1 MTTNKKEDAMYAKTK
16 EFRNSK
22 GKMYH
27 IGLAKEDIGKNV
39 ILPGDPGRVPVIAAY
54 LNDAK
59 QVGFEREYNTY
70 TGTKDGSE
78 ISVMSTGMGCPS
90 VAIGIEEL
98 YHIGAR
104 NLIRLGTCG
113 ALQPELK
120 LGQIVIC
127 TGAVRGDGT
136 TPEYVPLEYPA
147 IADIKVVN
155 ALIESAQELGI
166 EPVTGIVR
174 AHDAFYIE
182 SMPAREGWKERLKV
196 WSDAGVKVIENESSA
211 LFVVSSLLG
220 MRAGTILVVRANNIT
235 EEFIDHDDLLPKRIE
250 AATQIAIR
258 AMQKLDKL
266 D

>member
-1 MTTNKKEDAMYAKTK
+1 MYAATK
-16 EFRNSK
+16 KFTNTK

-27 IGLAKEDIGKNV
+27 IGLDEKDIGKNV
-39 ILPGDPGRVPVIAAY
+39 ILPGDPGRVPVIAAF
-54 LNDAK
+54 LDNAK
-59 QVGFEREYNTY
+59 SVGSEREYATY
-70 TGTKDGSE
+70 TGAKGDAK

-98 YHIGAR
+98 YHIGAK

-136 TPEYVPLEYPA
+136 TPEYVPIEFPA

-155 ALIESAQELGI
+155 ALIESATELGV
-166 EPVTGIVR
+166 EPVVGLVR

-182 SMPAREGWKERLKV
+182 SLPAREGWKERLKV
-196 WSDAGVKVIENESSA
+196 WTDAGVTVIENESSA
-211 LFVVSSLLG
+211 LFVISQLLG
-220 MRAGTILVVRANNIT
+220 MRAGTILVVRANNVND
-235 EEFIDHDDLLPKRIE
+235 EFIDHDNLLPKQIE
-250 AATQIAIR
+250 VATQIAIR
-258 AMQKLDKL
+258 AMEKLDKL
-266 D
+266 P

>member
-1 MTTNKKEDAMYAKTK
+1 MYAETK
-16 EFRNSK
+16 KFENTK

-54 LNDAK
+54 LDDAK
-59 QVGFEREYNTY
+59 QVGVEREYTTY
-70 TGTKDGSE
+70 TGTKDGAS
-78 ISVMSTGMGCPS
+78 ISVMSTGMGCPA

-113 ALQPELK
+113 ALQPDIK

-136 TPEYVPLEYPA
+136 TPEYVPLEFPA
-147 IADIKVVN
+147 IADLKVVN
-155 ALIESAQELGI
+155 ALIESAEELGVEI
-166 EPVTGIVR
+166 TTGIVR

-182 SMPAREGWKERLKV
+182 SLPARQGWKERLKI
-196 WSDAGVKVIENESSA
+196 WTEAGVKVIENESSA
-211 LFVVSSLLG
+211 LFVVSQLLG
-220 MRAGTILVVRANNIT
+220 MRAGTLLVVRANNIT
-235 EEFIDHDDLLPKRIE
+235 DEFIDHDNLLPKQIE
-250 AATQIAIR
+250 KATQIAIR

-266 D
+266 P